1 MRNEEQVCFNHNC
14 TSSYANLKADQIVNH
29 LKEYF
34 PIGHSIYG
42 CTRCCGAVNQV
53 LQAKELRLPPTTTCQ
68 ICAGINGS
76 ELSILLF
83 SNGDNILWV
92 CTCCA
97 DSQSLSLQS
106 NFFVSQ
112 ISIASRKIHNFHTFE
127 LPPIEIPKKRE
138 YSSSEEPG
146 SPPFKKRPIFVS
158 TPTSYSSKSQSGE
171 PSATNA
177 INQQERR
184 FFFNF
189 FNFPS
194 LKKYKGIS
202 AAMEQL
208 QILQNQQQL
217 NLKNIQAFTTAMSDY
232 EVLKESNS
240 VLQEK
245 ISVLSQQMKAIE
257 EQKNT
262 IQPLIDRMREGI
274 TTVQSSDQILPIV
287 SLLDCIQEALQNST
301 GSSMDSNLDN
311 NTTTNIESIITSPMR
326 T

>member
-1 MRNEEQVCFNHNC
+1 
-14 TSSYANLKADQIVNH
+14 
-29 LKEYF
+29 
-34 PIGHSIYG
+34 
-42 CTRCCGAVNQV
+42 
-53 LQAKELRLPPTTTCQ
+53 
-68 ICAGINGS
+68 
-76 ELSILLF
+76 
-83 SNGDNILWV
+83 
-92 CTCCA
+92 
-97 DSQSLSLQS
+97 
-106 NFFVSQ
+106 
-112 ISIASRKIHNFHTFE
+112 
-127 LPPIEIPKKRE
+127 
-138 YSSSEEPG
+138 
-146 SPPFKKRPIFVS
+146 
-158 TPTSYSSKSQSGE
+158 
-171 PSATNA
+171 
-177 INQQERR
+177 
-184 FFFNF
+184 
-189 FNFPS
+189 
-194 LKKYKGIS
+194 
-202 AAMEQL
+202 MEQL

-217 NLKNIQAFTTAMSDY
+217 NLKNIQAFTMAMSDY